1 MVGGQRARRAAGDGG
16 SNRSTPTIDVH
27 CHLATPAASELV
39 APHRRRE
46 YEPYDYF
53 MGQDSK
59 EQNTVMFPTIVEP
72 LRNAPARIEYMDR
85 MGVQIQGLATFV
97 SEYAYWA
104 PARVGAEAARL
115 QNDHLAEAVAEF
127 PDRFVGFGATV
138 PLQDVDLAIA
148 ELDRAVDQLGFK
160 GLQIGGTVAGH
171 NLDEPRFRP
180 FWQAVAAKG
189 IPVILHPSGYP
200 EGQRF
205 GDYFLTNCIGNPLE
219 TMVAA
224 TRMIFSGLFEELPD
238 LKLVLLHGGGYLP
251 FYCSRADHTWEVRP
265 ETRVA
270 IPDHPP
276 SYYMKRLYYDTM
288 VFQPLYLRHLV
299 EIVGSERVMA
309 GTDFP
314 FDMGEQDPMGLI
326 EATEGLTDDEKRAL
340 KGGNAARLFGVWAR

>member
-1 MVGGQRARRAAGDGG
+1 MGLPRPLRAAGESGG
-16 SNRSTPTIDVH
+16 VTIDVH
-27 CHLATPAASELV
+27 CHLATPAAAELQ
-39 APHRRRE
+39 APHKRRE

-53 MGQDSK
+53 MGEDSK
-59 EQNTVMFPTIVEP
+59 AQNKVMFPTIVDR
-72 LRNAPARIEYMDR
+72 LRTASARLEDMDR

-104 PARVGAEAARL
+104 PPAVGHEAAKL
-115 QNDHLAEAVAEF
+115 QNDHLAEAVAEH

-138 PLQDVDLAIA
+138 PLQDVDRAIA
-148 ELDRAVDQLGFK
+148 EMDRAVDELGFK

-189 IPVILHPSGYP
+189 IPVILHPNGY
-200 EGQRF
+200 EESHRF

-251 FYCSRADHTWEVRP
+251 GYCARADHTWKVRP
-265 ETRVA
+265 ETRAA

-276 SYYMKRLYYDTM
+276 SHYMKRLYYDTM
-288 VFQPLYLRHLV
+288 VFQPQYLGYLV
-299 EIVGSERVMA
+299 DIVGADRVMA
-309 GTDFP
+309 GTDYP
-314 FDMGEQDPMGLI
+314 FDMGEEDPMGLI
-326 EATEGLTDDEKRAL
+326 DATAGLDDDDRAAM
-340 KGGNAARLFGVWAR
+340 KGGNAARVFGL